1 MKPTLLIFPLMLLSL
16 AAFADADAVKTVA
29 ANAIVTKTSP
39 YSVAE
44 TMNKFES
51 IVKAKGLDVFAR
63 IDHQQNAK
71 AAGMEMNAAQ
81 VLIFGNPKAGTA
93 LMQQDMAAALDLP
106 MRVAV
111 YADKAG
117 DVQIAYHA
125 PDSLAVNYGL
135 KDSAVLPQLTDALNK
150 LTAAAIATAP

>member
-1 MKPTLLIFPLMLLSL
+1 MKPTLLIFPLMLFSL
-16 AAFADADAVKTVA
+16 TAFADADAVRTA
-29 ANAIVTKTSP
+29 TATDIVTKTSP

-51 IVKAKGLDVFAR
+51 IVKAKGLEVFAR

-71 AAGMEMNAAQ
+71 TVGMKMNAAQ
-81 VLIFGNPKAGTA
+81 VLIFGNPKTGTP
-93 LMQQDMAAALDLP
+93 LMQQDAATALDLP

-117 DVQIAYHA
+117 DVHIAYHA

-135 KDSAVLPQLTDALNK
+135 KDNAVLPQLADALNK
-150 LTAAAIATAP
+150 LTAAAIATTP

>member
-1 MKPTLLIFPLMLLSL
+1 MKPTLLIFPLMLFSL
-16 AAFADADAVKTVA
+16 VAFADADAVKTVA
-29 ANAIVTKTSP
+29 ATDIVTKTSP

-51 IVKAKGLDVFAR
+51 IVKTKGLEVFAR

-81 VLIFGNPKAGTA
+81 VLIFGNPKTGTP
-93 LMQQDMAAALDLP
+93 LMQQDAAVALDLP

-117 DVQIAYHA
+117 DVHIAYHA
-125 PDSLAVNYGL
+125 PDSLAVNFEL
-135 KDSAVLPQLTDALNK
+135 KDSAVLPQLADALNK
-150 LTAAAIATAP
+150 LTAAAITTTP